1 MHNSA
6 FRVQELNPFQEW
18 HLHGA
23 ADDFEEALK
32 MVGKI
37 CNQIGGTV
45 RVLNSADEVVASF
58 EPQDSYPRR
67 FSSTKSIFRTPRFE
81 DASSVPV
88 QRRSGCWNFYGDAYP
103 DVVLAFGNNPACS
116 PI

>member
-6 FRVQELNPFQEW
+6 FRVQALNPFQEW

-32 MVGKI
+32 MEGKI

-58 EPQDSYPRR
+58 ESQDS
-67 FSSTKSIFRTPRFE
+67 
-81 DASSVPV
+81 
-88 QRRSGCWNFYGDAYP
+88 
-103 DVVLAFGNNPACS
+103 
-116 PI
+116 